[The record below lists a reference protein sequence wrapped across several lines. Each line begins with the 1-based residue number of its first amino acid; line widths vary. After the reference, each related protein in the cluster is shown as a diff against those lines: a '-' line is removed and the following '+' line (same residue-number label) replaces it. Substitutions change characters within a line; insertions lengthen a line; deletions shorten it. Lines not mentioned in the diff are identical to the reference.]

1 MDPTSEKAPPAETP
15 EQTIT
20 RLEAENAALKEE
32 NAALKELA
40 LTDDLTGL
48 KNRRAILD
56 DLNRELAKSPRA
68 NQKLAVIF
76 IDVDNFKEVNDVY
89 GHPQG
94 DRVLQAVAKKLKEGT
109 RATDLLGRFGGDEF
123 LLLVPQDPNEPD
135 TDITGVL
142 QRHVKAAKTVNRS
155 DEAGEFIEQT
165 ISLGCVI
172 VPSGT
177 NLDGNT
183 VEEIKSQADQA
194 LYASKAAGESRFTIT
209 YYQENPILMSIAQP
223 ALTS

>member
-1 MDPTSEKAPPAETP
+1 MELPPEKAPPAETP
-15 EQTIT
+15 EQTIA
-20 RLEAENAALKEE
+20 RLEAENVALKEE
-32 NAALKELA
+32 NIGLKELA
-40 LTDDLTGL
+40 LIDELTGL

-56 DLNRELAKSPRA
+56 DLNRELAKSLRA

-76 IDVDNFKEVNDVY
+76 IDVDKFKKVNDVY

-135 TDITGVL
+135 TDIAGVL
-142 QRHVKAAKTVNRS
+142 QRHVEAAKTVNRS
-155 DEAGEFIEQT
+155 NKTGKFIEQT

-177 NLDGNT
+177 NLDENT
-183 VEEIKSQADQA
+183 VEEIKRQADQA
-194 LYASKAAGESRFTIT
+194 LYASKAAGKSRFAISL
-209 YYQENPILMSIAQP
+209 YQENLIPIPIAEP